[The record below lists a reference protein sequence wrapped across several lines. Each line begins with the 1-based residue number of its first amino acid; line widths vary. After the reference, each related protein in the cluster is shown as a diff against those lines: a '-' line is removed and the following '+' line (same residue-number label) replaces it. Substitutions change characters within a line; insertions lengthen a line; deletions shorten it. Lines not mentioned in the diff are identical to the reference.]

1 MNEIFL
7 SLSINTKKRRA
18 LEWTFVKMLQMS
30 SWPVVMNTSSKNDDD
45 DDDDF
50 GLLQRGLC

>member
-1 MNEIFL
+1 
-7 SLSINTKKRRA
+7 
-18 LEWTFVKMLQMS
+18 MS
-30 SWPVVMNTSSKNDDD
+30 SWPVVMNTSSKNDDN

>member
-1 MNEIFL
+1 MNEIGL

>member
-1 MNEIFL
+1 
-7 SLSINTKKRRA
+7 
-18 LEWTFVKMLQMS
+18 MS